1 METYKYQTRKSG
13 GGGGRGKETLFRV
26 TFRNQINHIQIA
38 DNKANMIITINSLII
53 TVMMGFSGYGTL
65 VLGNVFNMFNIIIP
79 VTLIILTCLLS
90 VVFAI
95 QAARPKIIKTKKH
108 QVSNLKT
115 KSSLVFFGTISDM
128 TLNDYMDEMDEL
140 IKSKESIYH
149 TMVLDIFNQ
158 GKVLN
163 RKYKLLSIAYQIF
176 MYGFVFS
183 VLTFLVIFLFSSP
196 SI

>member
-1 METYKYQTRKSG
+1 MENIKADTEKS
-13 GGGGRGKETLFRV
+13 GGGRGKETLFRV

-53 TVMMGFSGYGTL
+53 TVLIGLSGYSSIST
-65 VLGNVFNMFNIIIP
+65 GNLFNQANIIIP

-95 QAARPKIIKTKKH
+95 QAARPKIIRNKK
-108 QVSNLKT
+108 SPNMNS
-115 KSSLVFFGTISDM
+115 KSRTSLLFFGTISNKSLD
-128 TLNDYMDEMDEL
+128 DYMNEMDDL
-140 IKSKESIYH
+140 INSRQSIYH
-149 TMVLDIFNQ
+149 TMVIDIYNQ

-163 RKYKLLSIAYQIF
+163 RKYTLLSIAYQIF

-183 VLTFLVIFLFSSP
+183 VLTFLAIFLFSSP

>member
-1 METYKYQTRKSG
+1 METYKYQTGKS
-13 GGGGRGKETLFRV
+13 GGGRGKETLFRV

-53 TVMMGFSGYGTL
+53 SLLIGLSGYGTIVAGEL
-65 VLGNVFNMFNIIIP
+65 FNKLNIIIP

-95 QAARPKIIKTKKH
+95 QAARPKIIKTKKG
-108 QVSNLKT
+108 QTINLKT
-115 KSSLVFFGTISDM
+115 KSSLVFFGTISSK
-128 TLNDYMDEMDEL
+128 TLNDYITEMDDL

-149 TMVLDIFNQ
+149 TMVLDIYNQ

-183 VLTFLVIFLFSSP
+183 VLTFLGIFLFSSP

>member
-1 METYKYQTRKSG
+1 METYKYQTGKA
-13 GGGGRGKETLFRV
+13 GGGRGKETLFRV

-65 VLGNVFNMFNIIIP
+65 VAGQVFNLVNILIP

-95 QAARPKIIKTKKH
+95 QAARPKIIKTKKS
-108 QVSNLKT
+108 QTVNLKT
-115 KSSLVFFGTISDM
+115 KSSLVFFGTISDKS
-128 TLNDYMDEMDEL
+128 LDDYMNEMDEL

-149 TMVLDIFNQ
+149 TMVLDIYNQ

-183 VLTFLVIFLFSSP
+183 VLTFLVIFLFSST